1 MMTDELTRHALIR
14 MAQRGFQ
21 ADDSDLIKL
30 FGTPVEDGFLVLS
43 KDCQAVERELK
54 RLQDR
59 IRRLSGKRL
68 VVAGDRVV
76 TAYHARPAKE
86 RRLLRR
92 AEQRAIKVGGYAL

>member
-1 MMTDELTRHALIR
+1 MIADQLTQHALIR

-30 FGTPVEDGFLVLS
+30 FGTRVEDGFLVLN

-86 RRLLRR
+86 RRLLRH
-92 AEQRAIKVGGYAL
+92 AEQRAMKVGGYAL